1 LFLQELVLPT
11 CSTVVVWV
19 GVRCS
24 TAALVAVTVRDHLAL
39 LLGVMVKPAAAALM
53 QRVMVLQMMTT
64 QMMGMR

>member
-1 LFLQELVLPT
+1 
-11 CSTVVVWV
+11 V

-53 QRVMVLQMMTT
+53 QRVMVMQMMTT